1 MGVQRGAGNVV
12 ALYMERGVS
21 RLVLGQVGPTE
32 GLWLGERDGG
42 EGPGGLRVVFLEKD
56 QRERE
61 KGLLQGFL

>member
-1 MGVQRGAGNVV
+1 MGIQRGAGNVV

-21 RLVLGQVGPTE
+21 RSVLGQVGPME

-42 EGPGGLRVVFLEKD
+42 EGPGGPGVVLLEKH